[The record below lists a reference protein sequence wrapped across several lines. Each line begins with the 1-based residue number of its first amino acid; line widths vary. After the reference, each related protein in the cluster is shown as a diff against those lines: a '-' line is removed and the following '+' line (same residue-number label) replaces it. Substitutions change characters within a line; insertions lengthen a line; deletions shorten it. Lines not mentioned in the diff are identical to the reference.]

1 MQIGSAGSGQRF
13 RVLIEDDVQGHPG
26 YGGHVG
32 NFDDLTE
39 RVLELYRGGEHTS
52 ALSLAESGFEQFPN
66 RRATLTYWCACLKSL
81 LGDPASALEDFEDG
95 LAAGL
100 WWAEPMLREDADL
113 DSVRRLDAFAPL
125 LAESGRRWRETMSK
139 ASPPPSIVPA
149 ADAHRATLVVLQGGS
164 GPVDE
169 VAHQWRAAADLG
181 CTVLVPGRGQPST
194 SDGDHA
200 NWYDEDRTDERVGTA
215 LDGVDH
221 RTLLIAGYSAGG
233 REALRMG
240 LAGSPVG
247 AAGLLLFGPA
257 PLRRPADVLAP
268 ARRGLRVW
276 TFVGAEDWLLDQVL
290 ATDQALR
297 DAGVEVLEHRAANV
311 GHVVPDNL
319 ADLLPTALDFVLAR

>member
-1 MQIGSAGSGQRF
+1 M
-13 RVLIEDDVQGHPG
+13 
-26 YGGHVG
+26 G
-32 NFDDLTE
+32 NFDDLTD
-39 RVLELYRGGEHTS
+39 RVFELYTGGEHAS

-66 RRATLTYWCACLKSL
+66 RRATLTYWCACFKSL
-81 LGDPASALEDFEDG
+81 LGDPASVLEDLKDG

-113 DSVRRLDAFAPL
+113 DGVRQLDAFAAI
-125 LAESGRRWRETMSK
+125 LAESGRRWREAMSG
-139 ASPPPSIVPA
+139 ALPPPIIVPA
-149 ADAHRATLVVLQGGS
+149 ATAHLATLVVLQGGS

-169 VAHQWRAAADLG
+169 VAHQWQVAADLG
-181 CTVLVPGRGQPST
+181 CTVVVPGRGQPST

-200 NWYDEDRTDERVGTA
+200 NWYDEDRTDERVTTA

-240 LAGSPVG
+240 LAGSPVR
-247 AAGLLLFGPA
+247 AVGLLLFGPA
-257 PLRRPADVLAP
+257 PLRRPADVPAA

-276 TFVGAEDWLLDQVL
+276 TFVGDEDWLLDKVL

-297 DAGVEVLEHRAANV
+297 DARVEVLEHRAANV